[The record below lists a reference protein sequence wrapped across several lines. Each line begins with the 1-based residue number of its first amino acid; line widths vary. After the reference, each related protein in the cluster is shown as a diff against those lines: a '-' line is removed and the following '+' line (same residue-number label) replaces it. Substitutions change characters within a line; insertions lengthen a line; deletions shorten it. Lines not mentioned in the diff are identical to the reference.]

1 MQNKLMLWMHVTG
14 FRMHRIISTI
24 QKYFMKYGFH
34 ELYEDENEVLVIEN
48 DVEEHSFKRM
58 VKMT

>member
-1 MQNKLMLWMHVTG
+1 MLWMHVTG